1 MATTLAAPSVVPNR
15 SRWMIIALGALTVG
29 TLDILD
35 ATTFF
40 WFRTHTS
47 PERIFQSI
55 AAGLL
60 GRASFSGGAAT
71 AVLGGILHFEI
82 ATIVVFTFYGMSRII
97 PALARRPFLWGP
109 VYGVAVYLVMNYIV
123 LPLSASGGG
132 GTPKALAVLINGV
145 AIHIVGVGIPS
156 AVTARAATLSP

>member
-1 MATTLAAPSVVPNR
+1 MATTLAAPSVAPSR
-15 SRWMIIALGALTVG
+15 SRWVIIALGALTVG
-29 TLDILD
+29 ALDILD
-35 ATTFF
+35 AITFF
-40 WFRTHTS
+40 GIRNHTS

-60 GRASFSGGAAT
+60 GRASFSGGVAT

-82 ATIVVFTFYGMSRII
+82 ATIIVFTFYGLSRII

-156 AVTARAATLSP
+156 AVTARAAT